1 MNLQD
6 LSIKDFLA
14 KTAGSDPV
22 PGGGSIAALCGTLAA
37 ALAEMVTGLTI
48 GRKKYADVQA
58 EMEAIAPRMAE
69 AATNSSNISTRTR
82 KPTMPC
88 SQPSRCRRTPTS
100 SARHAPPR

>member
-48 GRKKYADVQA
+48 GRKKYADV
-58 EMEAIAPRMAE
+58 PKWR
-69 AATNSSNISTRTR
+69 
-82 KPTMPC
+82 P
-88 SQPSRCRRTPTS
+88 
-100 SARHAPPR
+100 